1 MIDDLI
7 RKYEGC
13 KLKAYP
19 DPATGGLPN
28 LIKYSK

>member
-28 LIKYSK
+28 LTL